1 MACLK
6 SWLQEYM
13 VTEEKDTKP
22 AAMNA
27 FELISLSRGLNLSS
41 LFETREVIGIP
52 QPGFKESADAVAIC
66 KHESESL
73 QGLVLGHLCVLWT
86 VKVGYG
92 WS

>member
-22 AAMNA
+22 VAMNA

-52 QPGFKESADAVAIC
+52 QPGFKESAVAVAIVNMSRNPC
-66 KHESESL
+66 R
-73 QGLVLGHLCVLWT
+73 VLGHLCVLWT